1 MFSEVSPK
9 LGWYL
14 AGFVDGEG
22 SFNVS
27 FRRRKDYKNPW
38 KISLCFNVSQRDPTT
53 LLVLKESLGCGTMR
67 QRFDGCWY
75 YEVNTFKAV
84 VEYVIPFF
92 ERFQFLSN
100 KKIRDFA
107 KFKEMASLIK
117 QQRHL
122 TSDGII
128 EILKLRSDMNDG
140 GKRKYSEKY
149 IMEHI
154 ENPQRLHAKHPE
166 LVEG

>member
-9 LGWYL
+9 LGSYL

-38 KISLCFNVSQRDPTT
+38 KISLCFNVSQRDPTV
-53 LLVLKESLGCGTMR
+53 LIVLKDSLGCGTMR
-67 QRFDGCWY
+67 QRLDGCWY
-75 YEVNTFKAV
+75 YEVNTFKAIA
-84 VEYVIPFF
+84 EHVIPFF
-92 ERFQFLSN
+92 EKFPFLSN

-117 QQRHL
+117 QQKHL
-122 TSDGII
+122 TSDGIN

-140 GKRKYSEKY
+140 GKRKYSEEY
-149 IMEHI
+149 IKEHI
-154 ENPQRLHAKHPE
+154 ENPQRLHAKH
-166 LVEG
+166 LNN